1 MKPKSLKNAFAV
13 VLIITLAVT
22 AFWASG
28 EELEKEE
35 PQYGGGF
42 RIHLTTPP
50 PGWDPAKT
58 TSTVEWF
65 ILPVYEKTMM
75 GDFEKYGPRGENQFH
90 FSYRDIVPSA
100 YVRPWLI
107 ESWEIPDSTRV
118 IFNVRKGVHFQNK
131 APVNGRELDAED
143 IVSSHQRIWEV
154 PRFKTRYWAF
164 LDSIEAT
171 GKYTVEYKLNSNNSM
186 WKWLLG
192 FGWYNSITP
201 RELVEQDL
209 INQWE
214 YVNGTGPFMLTNFV
228 SDVAATYERNPDY
241 WATSTIDGKEYELPF
256 VDKLTKFIIKDTS
269 AAVAAM
275 RTGRL
280 DWSLLQSWNDVEP
293 LLESRPE
300 LKHKEMAATVYIRG
314 HVRFDMPPTGD
325 LRVRRAMMIGIDK
338 QDILDKVYGGK
349 GIMLNWPV
357 QQGMP
362 QFIGVDEL
370 PPELKELW
378 DYDPEKAKEL
388 LAEAGYPDGFDIELT
403 IPSQSIFMD
412 LAAVMEAHWRKIGIK
427 TKITAIEMGV
437 LRSRIYGKEWP
448 HATLLSRGGLG
459 LIETQAHAGMQN
471 LWNVSQ
477 WDDPVFEK
485 ILVDGLKTTDPVERD
500 EYMRQMQVRIL
511 EGLPELMLP
520 APYTFRIWWP
530 WVKNYYG
537 EYTVGQSYA
546 DPIFA
551 RLWIDQALKENMGY

>member
-1 MKPKSLKNAFAV
+1 M
-13 VLIITLAVT
+13 
-22 AFWASG
+22 
-28 EELEKEE
+28 
-35 PQYGGGF
+35 
-42 RIHLTTPP
+42 
-50 PGWDPAKT
+50 
-58 TSTVEWF
+58 
-65 ILPVYEKTMM
+65 
-75 GDFEKYGPRGENQFH
+75 
-90 FSYRDIVPSA
+90 
-100 YVRPWLI
+100 
-107 ESWEIPDSTRV
+107 
-118 IFNVRKGVHFQNK
+118 
-131 APVNGRELDAED
+131 
-143 IVSSHQRIWEV
+143 
-154 PRFKTRYWAF
+154 
-164 LDSIEAT
+164 
-171 GKYTVEYKLNSNNSM
+171 
-186 WKWLLG
+186 G

-241 WATSTIDGKEYELPF
+241 WATTTIDGKEYELPF

-325 LRVRRAMMIGIDK
+325 IRVRRAMMIGIDK
-338 QDILDKVYGGK
+338 QDILNKVYGGK

-388 LAEAGYPDGFDIELT
+388 LADAGYPDGFDIELT

-485 ILVDGLKTTDPVERD
+485 ILVDGLKTTDPAERD

-520 APYTFRIWWP
+520 APYTFVSGGR
-530 WVKNYYG
+530 G
-537 EYTVGQSYA
+537 
-546 DPIFA
+546 
-551 RLWIDQALKENMGY
+551 